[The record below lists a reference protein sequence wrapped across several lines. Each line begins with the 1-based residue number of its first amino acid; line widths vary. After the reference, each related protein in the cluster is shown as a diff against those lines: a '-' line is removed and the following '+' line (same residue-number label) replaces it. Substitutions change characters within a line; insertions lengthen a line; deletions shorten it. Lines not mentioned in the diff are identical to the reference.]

1 MMALIENEGRTI
13 VFKDSTISSDGE
25 KSDLAVTKSEENGS
39 IRFTNTKGTA
49 QKSKIGTI
57 DGKSSLVLEAQSEI
71 KCSGSPIENNN
82 DECAVLLYQSGSK
95 FNSGNGFA
103 FTDST
108 FGILESS
115 KYYSAASLFFVTNTG
130 ISIQLTNCQLSY
142 GSNTFI
148 KVAATDHW
156 GVKGSNGGDAVVIL
170 TNQNIEGDFLVDGDS
185 KLHINLVK
193 SNIKGKLTLLILAK
207 QLVLL

>member
-1 MMALIENEGRTI
+1 MKVQSVSDKFITPKTTGYAQTGVEVVFNSKAPLALIENEGRTI
-13 VFKDSTISSDGE
+13 VFKDSIISSDGE

-49 QKSKIGTI
+49 HKSKIGTI

-71 KCSGSPIENNN
+71 KCSGSLIENNI

-103 FTDST
+103 CTDSN

-115 KYYSAASLFFVTNTG
+115 RYYSTASLFFVTNTG
-130 ISIQLTNCQLSY
+130 ASIQLTNCVLSY
-142 GSNTFI
+142 GSNAFI
-148 KVAATDHW
+148 KVAATDQWKW
-156 GVKGSNGGDAVVIL
+156 GCCS
-170 TNQNIEGDFLVDGDS
+170 S
-185 KLHINLVK
+185 IN
-193 SNIKGKLTLLILAK
+193 
-207 QLVLL
+207 

>member
-1 MMALIENEGRTI
+1 MTSSGDSSPLALIENEGRTI

-71 KCSGSPIENNN
+71 KCSGSPIGNNN

-115 KYYSAASLFFVTNTG
+115 KYYSTASLFFVTNTRA
-130 ISIQLTNCQLSY
+130 SIQLTNCVLSY
-142 GSNTFI
+142 GSNT
-148 KVAATDHW
+148 
-156 GVKGSNGGDAVVIL
+156 L
-170 TNQNIEGDFLVDGDS
+170 
-185 KLHINLVK
+185 
-193 SNIKGKLTLLILAK
+193 
-207 QLVLL
+207 